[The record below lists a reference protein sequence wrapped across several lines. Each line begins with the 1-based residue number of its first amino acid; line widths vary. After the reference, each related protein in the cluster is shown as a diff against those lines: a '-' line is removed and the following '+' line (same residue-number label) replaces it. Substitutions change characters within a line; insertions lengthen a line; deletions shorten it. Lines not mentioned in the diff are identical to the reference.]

1 MKLNWSLVNKSTMQ
15 NIISILT
22 LPYVTFNTICHIDK
36 GIELAQSNINPYV
49 IKAKGDINNILN
61 QGKDSPVEKYLD
73 KRKLASNRR
82 IIDMHYTTLVR
93 YRYIYRA
100 FYDLN
105 NPSGTNLKEAMNVG
119 YVNWMW
125 ALDRSTITQN
135 GIIHKGYIRVQ
146 KP

>member
-1 MKLNWSLVNKSTMQ
+1 MQ

-73 KRKLASNRR
+73 KRKLANNRR

-93 YRYIYRA
+93 YIYRA
-100 FYDLN
+100 FYNLN

-119 YVNWMW
+119 YVN
-125 ALDRSTITQN
+125 
-135 GIIHKGYIRVQ
+135 
-146 KP
+146 